1 MADVTVKRLEDFEA
15 VFHGGFRRVRAGL
28 GVTAFGIQ
36 VIELPPNADMYPE
49 HDHSHDEQ
57 EEVYL
62 ALSGRATLRVGE
74 EEFTLEPGVFA
85 RVGAL
90 ERRKLVTGE
99 EAARILAVGATPGSV
114 YEIPDFTV
122 EGATPPPLEKDHEPV

>member
-28 GVTAFGIQ
+28 GVTAFGMQ

-90 ERRKLVTGE
+90 ERRKIVTGE
-99 EAARILAVGATPGSV
+99 ESVRILAVGATPGSV

-122 EGATPPPLEKDHEPV
+122 EGATPPPIKDHEPV

>member
-1 MADVTVKRLEDFEA
+1 MADVTVKRLDEFEA
-15 VFHGGFRRVRAGL
+15 VFHGGMRRVRAGL
-28 GVTAFGIQ
+28 GVTSFGMQ

-49 HDHSHDEQ
+49 HDHAHDDQ

-62 ALSGRATLRVGE
+62 ALSGRATVQVGE

-90 ERRKLVTGE
+90 ERRKIVTE
-99 EAARILAVGATPGSV
+99 EEGVRILAIGATPGST
-114 YEIPDFTV
+114 YEIPDFTE
-122 EGATPPPLEKDHEPV
+122 EGATPPPIKEHEPA

>member
-1 MADVTVKRLEDFEA
+1 MADVTVKRLDDFEA

-28 GVTAFGIQ
+28 GVTAFGMQ

-62 ALSGRATLRVGE
+62 ALSGRGTLQVGD

-90 ERRKLVTGE
+90 ERRKIVTGE
-99 EAARILAVGATPGSV
+99 EGVRILAVGATPGRI

-122 EGATPPPLEKDHEPV
+122 EGATPPPIKEHETV

>member
-1 MADVTVKRLEDFEA
+1 MADVTVKRLDDFEA

-28 GVTAFGIQ
+28 GVTAFGMQ

-49 HDHSHDEQ
+49 HDHSHDDQ

-62 ALSGRATLRVGE
+62 ALSGRGTLQVGD

-90 ERRKLVTGE
+90 ERRKIVTGE
-99 EAARILAVGATPGSV
+99 EGVRILAVGATPGRI

-122 EGATPPPLEKDHEPV
+122 EGATPPPIKEHETV